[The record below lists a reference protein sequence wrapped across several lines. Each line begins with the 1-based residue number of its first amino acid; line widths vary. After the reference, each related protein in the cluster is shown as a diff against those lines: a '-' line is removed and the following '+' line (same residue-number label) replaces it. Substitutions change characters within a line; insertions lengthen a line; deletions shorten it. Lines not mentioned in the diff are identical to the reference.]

1 MSGAFP
7 STNFNAVNIKNNQK
21 TLLSETDS
29 GKTFR
34 RQVQGQRFSF
44 TVSFPP
50 MKREDFAP
58 IMAFIM
64 KQRSRKET
72 FTITL
77 PSYIGNARGT
87 VAGSPTGTASAGATS
102 ITLGGTRSGS
112 FLAGDLIKFASHN
125 KVYMVVE
132 DNSDISSGTL
142 TIEPPLKSAVS
153 GSAITF
159 DSVPITVRLNSD
171 IQEFITNQ
179 SDSNSELLFNYEID
193 VIEAF

>member
-1 MSGAFP
+1 MSGSLPLTDFQAINFRTNQRTLV
-7 STNFNAVNIKNNQK
+7 STADDGTQF
-21 TLLSETDS
+21 T
-29 GKTFR
+29 
-34 RQVQGQRFSF
+34 RQIDGQRFSIILSYP
-44 TVSFPP
+44 VKS
-50 MKREDFAP
+50 RSEFAST
-58 IMAFIM
+58 MAFIM

-171 IQEFITNQ
+171 VQEFITNQ

>member
-1 MSGAFP
+1 
-7 STNFNAVNIKNNQK
+7 
-21 TLLSETDS
+21 
-29 GKTFR
+29 
-34 RQVQGQRFSF
+34 
-44 TVSFPP
+44 
-50 MKREDFAP
+50 
-58 IMAFIM
+58 
-64 KQRSRKET
+64 
-72 FTITL
+72 
-77 PSYIGNARGT
+77 
-87 VAGSPTGTASAGATS
+87 
-102 ITLGGTRSGS
+102 
-112 FLAGDLIKFASHN
+112 
-125 KVYMVVE
+125 MVVE

>member
-1 MSGAFP
+1 M
-7 STNFNAVNIKNNQK
+7 
-21 TLLSETDS
+21 
-29 GKTFR
+29 
-34 RQVQGQRFSF
+34 
-44 TVSFPP
+44 
-50 MKREDFAP
+50 
-58 IMAFIM
+58 
-64 KQRSRKET
+64 
-72 FTITL
+72 